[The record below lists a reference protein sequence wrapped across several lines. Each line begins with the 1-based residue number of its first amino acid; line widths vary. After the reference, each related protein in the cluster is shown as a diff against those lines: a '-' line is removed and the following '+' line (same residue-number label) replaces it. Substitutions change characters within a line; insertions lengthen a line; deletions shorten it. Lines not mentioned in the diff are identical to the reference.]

1 MLSRERVSTPV
12 VVPGTPP
19 PPTAGSVAVTG
30 GAQPVRIGRR
40 KWRPGLL
47 LGGTALV
54 VGSMLAGLMLFSS
67 GRTTSPVLVAAHD
80 LVPGESLTNDDFLL
94 RDVALDGTFEA
105 VTAAEQRAIFSDGV
119 ERTVQVFVPEGSIV
133 TERHFVARS
142 EAVPEGKTVVGMK
155 LKAGD
160 YPAGIAIGD
169 KVALFGTGDQA
180 TASAADLGIGEVRYA
195 LVDDRTGDLVADVL
209 IDEGVRLK
217 VIQAQS
223 VDRLILGL
231 VRNG

>member
-19 PPTAGSVAVTG
+19 PPSAGSVAVAGT
-30 GAQPVRIGRR
+30 QPVRIGRR

-80 LVPGESLTNDDFLL
+80 LVPGESLTNDDFVL

-105 VTAAEQRAIFSDGV
+105 VTLSEKNAIFADGV
-119 ERTVQVFVPEGSIV
+119 TRTVQVFVPEGSIV
-133 TERHFVARS
+133 TERHFVART
-142 EAVPEGKTVVGMK
+142 EAVPQGKTVVGMK

-169 KVALFGTGDQA
+169 KVALFGTGDQS

-195 LVDDRTGDLVADVL
+195 LIDDRTGDLVADVM
-209 IDEGVRLK
+209 IDETVRLK
-217 VIQAQS
+217 VIQAKA

>member
-19 PPTAGSVAVTG
+19 PPTAGAVAVA
-30 GAQPVRIGRR
+30 GAQPVRVGRR
-40 KWRPGLL
+40 KWRPGLF

-80 LVPGESLTNDDFLL
+80 LVPGESLTNDDFVL
-94 RDVALDGTFEA
+94 RDVALDGSFEA
-105 VTAAEQRAIFSDGV
+105 VTSAEQRAIFSDGV
-119 ERTVQVFVPEGSIV
+119 TRTVQVFVPAGSVV
-133 TERHFVARS
+133 TERHFVARTD
-142 EAVPEGKTVVGMK
+142 AVPEGKTVVGMK

-169 KVALFGTGDQA
+169 RVALFGTGDQSTA
-180 TASAADLGIGEVRYA
+180 TAADLGIGEVRYA
-195 LVDDRTGDLVADVL
+195 LIDERSGDLVADVM
-209 IDEGVRLK
+209 IDEAVRLR
-217 VIQAQS
+217 VIQAQA